1 MIIEKIN
8 VLMMVIFI
16 VIVINFKEI
25 LMGQIIDHKILV
37 IQIKDILSND
47 VNYLMEV
54 IEMQVNVFVKLMI
67 VVDDW

>member
-1 MIIEKIN
+1 
-8 VLMMVIFI
+8 MVIFI